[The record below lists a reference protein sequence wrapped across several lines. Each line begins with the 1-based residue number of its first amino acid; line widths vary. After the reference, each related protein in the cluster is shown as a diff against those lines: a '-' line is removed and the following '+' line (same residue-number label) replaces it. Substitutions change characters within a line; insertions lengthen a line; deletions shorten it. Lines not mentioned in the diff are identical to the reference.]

1 VHQVGFNYTDV
12 SRCTVN
18 KTKQKKGLQKYI
30 TAGIS
35 CHLFEN
41 RWSHYQPQFI
51 NVQSQYTDVMQE
63 EAGRILMLVL
73 CFVKRK

>member
-1 VHQVGFNYTDV
+1 MHGQQ
-12 SRCTVN
+12 N
-18 KTKQKKGLQKYI
+18 KNKKKKKGLQKYI

-41 RWSHYQPQFI
+41 RWSHYHPQFV
-51 NVQSQYTDVMQE
+51 NVQSQYRDMMQN

-73 CFVKRK
+73 CFVKQK